1 MTYRT
6 EIDGLRAISV
16 LGVIFY
22 HAGFSSISGG
32 FAGVDVFF
40 VISGY
45 LIGGQILKELA
56 AGQFSYWSFY
66 GRRAR
71 RILPALFVVTL
82 VSALLGYF
90 ILLPQDYRYF
100 FGAAFTSLLSVSNFW
115 FMDQI
120 DYFNPQAALDPLVHT
135 WSLGV
140 EEQFYLF
147 APILLGVT
155 WFRFRR
161 LLVFLVAFLM
171 LASLGLTL
179 ALSSSAPMFT
189 FYMLPTRAWEL
200 FAGILVAIAFG
211 KPWWVVCKKW
221 HGQLSMLGLLVL
233 LIGIV
238 FTPSGVAWPG
248 FWTIIPVTGTLLV
261 LLFGQANSIARTVLS
276 LAAMRALGV
285 ISYSAYLW
293 HQPILSFLEYQH
305 NMPASLIGR
314 LAVVFLVFGVAALS
328 WRFIEQPF
336 RTGKL
341 TRVWGW
347 GVMFVMAVMIVA
359 MSIGGHVTK
368 GFPSRIPQEIRTF
381 LDIVQTT
388 GAYNKRCILSRRD
401 VETIGFGDS
410 CIIGSAN
417 PPSVALWGDS
427 HAAAIA
433 DAMSDELQY
442 QGRSA
447 KTFMLSSCLP
457 IPELINHS
465 QNRQSQCP
473 VFNARVQSYIL
484 ANDSIKYVVL
494 FATWD
499 SYILRRGYPD
509 MLGFVP
515 DDDFYA
521 YPEDGDPNMHNVD
534 RLISIQSAF
543 QDLVSS
549 LMAAGKTVILVHSLP
564 RPNIDIPRFF
574 ARQAW
579 MGGAIPENSGY
590 PIAYAKNQFAESRQ
604 TLVAFD
610 VESVTGSFITVDPVE
625 TFCDEMQ
632 CFVIK
637 DGSVLFLDGDHPS
650 LEGAKL
656 LAPLIAAQIKPL

>member
-56 AGQFSYWSFY
+56 AGQFSYRSFY

-155 WFRFRR
+155 WLRFRR

-293 HQPILSFLEYQH
+293 HQPILSLLEYQH

-336 RTGKL
+336 RTGRL

-381 LDIVQTT
+381 LDITQTT

-401 VETIGFGDS
+401 VETTDFGDS

-417 PPSVALWGDS
+417 PPTVALWGDS

-473 VFNARVQSYIL
+473 AFNARVQSYIL

-604 TLVAFD
+604 ILVAFD
-610 VESVTGSFITVDPVE
+610 GESVTGSFITVDPVE

-637 DGSVLFLDGDHPS
+637 DGSVLFLDGNHPS
-650 LEGAKL
+650 LEGAKF

>member
-16 LGVIFY
+16 LAVIFY

-56 AGQFSYWSFY
+56 AGQFSYRSFY

-155 WFRFRR
+155 WLRFRR

-248 FWTIIPVTGTLLV
+248 FWTIIPVIGTLLV

-347 GVMFVMAVMIVA
+347 GVIFIMAVMIVA

-381 LDIVQTT
+381 LDITQTT

-401 VETIGFGDS
+401 VETTDFGDS

-457 IPELINHS
+457 VPELINHS

-473 VFNARVQSYIL
+473 AFNARVQSYIL

-543 QDLVSS
+543 EDLVSS
-549 LMAAGKTVILVHSLP
+549 LTAAGKTVILVHSLP

-604 TLVAFD
+604 ILVAFD
-610 VESVTGSFITVDPVE
+610 GESVTGSFITVDPVE

-637 DGSVLFLDGDHPS
+637 DGSVLFLDGNHPS

-656 LAPLIAAQIKPL
+656 LAPLIVAQIKPL

>member
-16 LGVIFY
+16 LAVIFY

-56 AGQFSYWSFY
+56 AGQFSYRSFY

-171 LASLGLTL
+171 LASFGLTL

-238 FTPSGVAWPG
+238 FKPSGVAWPG
-248 FWTIIPVTGTLLV
+248 FWTIIPVIGTLLV

-336 RTGKL
+336 RTGRL

-359 MSIGGHVTK
+359 MSISGHVTK

-381 LDIVQTT
+381 LDTVQTT

-401 VETIGFGDS
+401 VETTDFGDS

-473 VFNARVQSYIL
+473 AFNARVQSYIL

-590 PIAYAKNQFAESRQ
+590 PITYAKNQFAESRQ
-604 TLVAFD
+604 ILVAFD
-610 VESVTGSFITVDPVE
+610 GESVTGSFITVDPVE

-637 DGSVLFLDGDHPS
+637 DGSVLFLDGNHPS

>member
-56 AGQFSYWSFY
+56 AGQFSYRSFY

-155 WFRFRR
+155 WLRFRR

-248 FWTIIPVTGTLLV
+248 FWTIIPVIGTLLV

-401 VETIGFGDS
+401 VETTDFGDS

-473 VFNARVQSYIL
+473 AFNARVQSYIL

-604 TLVAFD
+604 ILVAFD
-610 VESVTGSFITVDPVE
+610 GESVTGSFITVDPVE

-637 DGSVLFLDGDHPS
+637 DGSVLFLDGNHPS

>member
-56 AGQFSYWSFY
+56 AGQFSYRSFY

-171 LASLGLTL
+171 LASFGLTL

-238 FTPSGVAWPG
+238 FKPSGVAWPG
-248 FWTIIPVTGTLLV
+248 FWTIIPVIGTLLV

-336 RTGKL
+336 RTGRL

-359 MSIGGHVTK
+359 MSISGHVTK

-381 LDIVQTT
+381 LDTVQTT

-401 VETIGFGDS
+401 VETTDFGDS

-473 VFNARVQSYIL
+473 AFNARVQSYIL

-590 PIAYAKNQFAESRQ
+590 PITYAKNQFAESRQ
-604 TLVAFD
+604 ILVAFD
-610 VESVTGSFITVDPVE
+610 GESVTGSFITVDPVE

-637 DGSVLFLDGDHPS
+637 DGSVLFLDGNHPS

>member
-1 MTYRT
+1 
-6 EIDGLRAISV
+6 
-16 LGVIFY
+16 
-22 HAGFSSISGG
+22 
-32 FAGVDVFF
+32 
-40 VISGY
+40 
-45 LIGGQILKELA
+45 
-56 AGQFSYWSFY
+56 
-66 GRRAR
+66 
-71 RILPALFVVTL
+71 
-82 VSALLGYF
+82 
-90 ILLPQDYRYF
+90 
-100 FGAAFTSLLSVSNFW
+100 
-115 FMDQI
+115 
-120 DYFNPQAALDPLVHT
+120 
-135 WSLGV
+135 
-140 EEQFYLF
+140 
-147 APILLGVT
+147 
-155 WFRFRR
+155 
-161 LLVFLVAFLM
+161 
-171 LASLGLTL
+171 
-179 ALSSSAPMFT
+179 
-189 FYMLPTRAWEL
+189 
-200 FAGILVAIAFG
+200 
-211 KPWWVVCKKW
+211 
-221 HGQLSMLGLLVL
+221 
-233 LIGIV
+233 
-238 FTPSGVAWPG
+238 
-248 FWTIIPVTGTLLV
+248 
-261 LLFGQANSIARTVLS
+261 
-276 LAAMRALGV
+276 
-285 ISYSAYLW
+285 
-293 HQPILSFLEYQH
+293 
-305 NMPASLIGR
+305 MPASLIGR

-336 RTGKL
+336 RTGRL

-401 VETIGFGDS
+401 VETTDFGDS

-473 VFNARVQSYIL
+473 AFNARVQSYIL

-604 TLVAFD
+604 ILVAFD
-610 VESVTGSFITVDPVE
+610 GESVTGSFITVDPVE

-637 DGSVLFLDGDHPS
+637 DGSVLFLDGNHPS

>member
-16 LGVIFY
+16 LAVIFY

-56 AGQFSYWSFY
+56 AGQFSYRSFY

-171 LASLGLTL
+171 LASFGLTL

-238 FTPSGVAWPG
+238 FKPSGVAWPG
-248 FWTIIPVTGTLLV
+248 FWTIIPVIGTLLV

-359 MSIGGHVTK
+359 MSISGHVTK

-381 LDIVQTT
+381 LDTVQTT

-401 VETIGFGDS
+401 VETTDFGDS

-473 VFNARVQSYIL
+473 AFNARVQSYIL

-590 PIAYAKNQFAESRQ
+590 PITYAKNQFAESRQ
-604 TLVAFD
+604 ILVAFD
-610 VESVTGSFITVDPVE
+610 GESVTGSFITVDPVE

-637 DGSVLFLDGDHPS
+637 DGSVLFLDGNHPS

>member
-56 AGQFSYWSFY
+56 AGQFSYRSFY

-100 FGAAFTSLLSVSNFW
+100 FGAALTSLLSVSNFW

-155 WFRFRR
+155 WLRFRR

-248 FWTIIPVTGTLLV
+248 FWTIIPVIGTLLV

-381 LDIVQTT
+381 LDITQTT

-401 VETIGFGDS
+401 VETTDFGDS

-417 PPSVALWGDS
+417 PPTVAIWGDS

-473 VFNARVQSYIL
+473 AFNARVQSYIL
-484 ANDSIKYVVL
+484 ANESIKYVVL

-543 QDLVSS
+543 EDLVSS
-549 LMAAGKTVILVHSLP
+549 LTAAGKTVILVHSLP

-604 TLVAFD
+604 ILVAFD
-610 VESVTGSFITVDPVE
+610 GESVTGSFITVDPVE

-637 DGSVLFLDGDHPS
+637 DGSVLFLDGNHPS

-656 LAPLIAAQIKPL
+656 LAPLIVAQIKPL